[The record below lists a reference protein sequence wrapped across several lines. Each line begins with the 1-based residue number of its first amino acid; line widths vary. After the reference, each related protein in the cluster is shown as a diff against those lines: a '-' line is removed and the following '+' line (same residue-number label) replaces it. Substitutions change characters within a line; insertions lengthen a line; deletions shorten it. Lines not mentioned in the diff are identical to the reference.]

1 MANRTLTGALVIL
14 AFLARAQDMKPNFAG
29 IWRPVGGVR
38 NAETRIEQTDS
49 TFAFAPATEGAAH
62 MIVYPTDG
70 ATTKEHGRRKITRT
84 GHWEGRDLI
93 LESTATFRFRRRTTR
108 EVISLSEDGRVM
120 KMSFRLV
127 GGVSRDDH
135 EAVFERVGK

>member
-1 MANRTLTGALVIL
+1 MANRTLTVALVIL
-14 AFLARAQDMKPNFAG
+14 GSLATAQDVKPNFTG
-29 IWRPVGGVR
+29 IWRPVGGTR

-49 TFAFAPATEGAAH
+49 TFAFAPAIEGAAH

-70 ATTKEHGRRKITRT
+70 RTTKEQGRRKITRT

-93 LESTATFRFRRRTTR
+93 LESTGTFRFRRRTTR
-108 EVISLSEDGRVM
+108 EVISLSEEGRVM
-120 KMSFRLV
+120 KMSFRLA

>member
-1 MANRTLTGALVIL
+1 MVNRALTVALVIL
-14 AFLARAQDMKPNFAG
+14 GSLATAQEVNPNFTG
-29 IWRPVGGVR
+29 TWKPVGVTR
-38 NAETRIEQTDS
+38 NAQTRIEQTDS
-49 TFAFAPATEGAAH
+49 TFAFAPVTEGAAH

-70 ATTKEHGRRKITRT
+70 TTTKEHGRRKITRI

-135 EAVFERVGK
+135 EAVFERVGQ